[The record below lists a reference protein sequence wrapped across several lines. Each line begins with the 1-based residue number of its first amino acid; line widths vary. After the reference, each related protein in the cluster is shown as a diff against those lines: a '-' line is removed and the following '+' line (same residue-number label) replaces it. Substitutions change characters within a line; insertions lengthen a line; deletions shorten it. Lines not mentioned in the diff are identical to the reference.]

1 MSQPLQKSAY
11 LPGKSTKVA
20 LFYIAL
26 VLAALLWFTPVITL
40 VLTALKDAGDF
51 AINGAFSL
59 PRSIQWSNFSEAW
72 ETGVKNY

>member
-1 MSQPLQKSAY
+1 MSQPLSKNTY
-11 LPGKSTKVA
+11 LPRKSKVA
-20 LFYIAL
+20 LFYVAL

-59 PRSIQWSNFSEAW
+59 PKSIRWSNFSEA
-72 ETGVKNY
+72 